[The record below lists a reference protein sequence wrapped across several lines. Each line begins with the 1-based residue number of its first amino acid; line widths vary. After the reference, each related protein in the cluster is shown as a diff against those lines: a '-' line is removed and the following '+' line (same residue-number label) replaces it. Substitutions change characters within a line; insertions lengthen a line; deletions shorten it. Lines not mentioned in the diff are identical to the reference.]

1 MSSATSLAA
10 YSSIQPTA
18 PNIRDQIL
26 TFITL
31 RAERGATREE
41 VGHALGI
48 KHQSVNGRLRELET
62 EKLIANSWR
71 TRPQSS
77 GRMAYVWVEARFAP
91 DLEDEKPKRKKRK
104 AGPKRRSRRQEQQL
118 RLF

>member
-10 YSSIQPTA
+10 YGSIQSATPS
-18 PNIRDQIL
+18 IRDQIL
-26 TFITL
+26 GFITA

-41 VGHALGI
+41 IGHALGI
-48 KHQSVNGRLRELET
+48 KHQSVNGRLRELEDDN
-62 EKLIANSWR
+62 LIANTWR
-71 TRPQSS
+71 TRTQSS
-77 GRMAYVWVEARFAP
+77 GRMAYIWVEARFAP

-104 AGPKRRSRRQEQQL
+104 AKAKRRTRRNDQQL